1 MMQYVPSYTIINF
14 ETRKPTEAHSYW
26 FSSNS
31 RKRLLNKML
40 LKSLCMRV
48 YVLHTTCL
56 RC

>member
-31 RKRLLNKML
+31 RKRLNKML
-40 LKSLCMRV
+40 LKS
-48 YVLHTTCL
+48 
-56 RC
+56 